1 MDNWASI
8 ASRCF
13 GFWAF
18 SLVCYMPLARSSR
31 ARRIGLPSHPRS
43 RGDTRADINR
53 CGVAIAAVP
62 TTCKHTATPLPRTR
76 YADEQSHQ

>member
-1 MDNWASI
+1 MDNGLQLLQA
-8 ASRCF
+8 
-13 GFWAF
+13 GFCH

-53 CGVAIAAVP
+53 CGVAIAAACIAAVAQL
-62 TTCKHTATPLPRTR
+62 CKTGCSP
-76 YADEQSHQ
+76 